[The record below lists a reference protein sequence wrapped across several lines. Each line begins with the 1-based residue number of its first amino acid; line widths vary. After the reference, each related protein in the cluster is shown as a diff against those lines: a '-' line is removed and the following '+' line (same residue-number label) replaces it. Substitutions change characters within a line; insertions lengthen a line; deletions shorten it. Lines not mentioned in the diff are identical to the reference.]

1 MPRMAEIINI
11 DDLRRNR
18 ALTVEQRYE
27 AWKTAD
33 TMAKETQ
40 LLADCI
46 AAGLAWRA
54 WLELFV
60 PRP

>member
-1 MPRMAEIINI
+1 MPRMAEIIDI
-11 DDLRRNR
+11 SDLRRDR
-18 ALTVEQRYE
+18 ALTIEASFE
-27 AWKTAD
+27 AWKAAD
-33 TMAKETQ
+33 TKAKETR
-40 LLADCI
+40 LLADGI